1 MNKNSRF
8 YNNLKKDV
16 KVIQNIESIL
26 EKVEQDGHIS
36 LLTQTI
42 EIIFNKE
49 MVYAVQE
56 LKKLRLKQPKLDLKE
71 QLTNNTLIF
80 KENLKHITNLLI
92 DVIWN
97 DKIGLEKIQETIDWA
112 NQLIYKGSFE
122 EIPELEEDGCGSS

>member
-1 MNKNSRF
+1 MNKNSRY
-8 YNNLKKDV
+8 YNILKKDI

-56 LKKLRLKQPKLDLKE
+56 LKKL
-71 QLTNNTLIF
+71 
-80 KENLKHITNLLI
+80 
-92 DVIWN
+92 
-97 DKIGLEKIQETIDWA
+97 
-112 NQLIYKGSFE
+112 
-122 EIPELEEDGCGSS
+122 